1 MKFLPGFLLCLQKI
15 HPKPKYMVQPD
26 FPRGPAVAEQ
36 PLSTPLSPAQ
46 LKEGLRLSILIA
58 VSRKAHWPGKAAFPL
73 PPWAQHS
80 SRAKATFLYDVF
92 SRAFVF
98 SNVQSSSK
106 LVHYNYALA

>member
-1 MKFLPGFLLCLQKI
+1 M
-15 HPKPKYMVQPD
+15 
-26 FPRGPAVAEQ
+26 AEQ